1 MFNELTEDRSKIL
14 IVDDTPENIDILG
27 EILSEYKKFIATN
40 GERALKLA
48 KRKIT
53 RFDSFRY
60 YDARYGWF

>member
-48 KRKIT
+48 
-53 RFDSFRY
+53 
-60 YDARYGWF
+60 